1 MFRYGFFYVPLGWL
15 GMKIFRHFLG
25 PANLVKSEIKPEA
38 IAARLYILYPV
49 IQHARLY
56 CTLSLRNRNNAK
68 LQHLV
73 IVTGEI
79 SEYDL
84 DVTCIIFYLGH
95 KYFAQIEIIAFITV
109 LKATWSL
116 KVGNEI

>member
-1 MFRYGFFYVPLGWL
+1 M
-15 GMKIFRHFLG
+15 
-25 PANLVKSEIKPEA
+25 KSEIKPEA
-38 IAARLYILYPV
+38 IAARLYSLSS

-79 SEYDL
+79 CEYDL

-109 LKATWSL
+109 LKAT
-116 KVGNEI
+116 